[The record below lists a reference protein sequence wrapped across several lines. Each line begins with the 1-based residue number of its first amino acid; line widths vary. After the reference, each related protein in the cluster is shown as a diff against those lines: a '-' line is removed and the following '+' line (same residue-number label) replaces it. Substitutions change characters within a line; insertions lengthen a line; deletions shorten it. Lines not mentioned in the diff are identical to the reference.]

1 LFNNK
6 TDNETDFC
14 ESYKSQI
21 LDTNSSEDGSLFNSI
36 LKIMTVILLL
46 ITLIAG
52 AIYGYNYYIN
62 NKKVDNDIIPP
73 ISVQVLDE
81 ELKVQDIPDE
91 VDTKVSEE
99 VVEEVEV
106 EEEPIISET
115 KIVEEVKEAV
125 VIENKVEEVI
135 EEPSVKVNEPVIQK
149 TQESDI
155 DKIANDIKLAIA
167 KSEEEEKNSKQIEIE
182 KEEVPEEPIS
192 APEAQYLEE
201 LAELSK
207 EIDKERK

>member
-1 LFNNK
+1 MFNNK

-21 LDTNSSEDGSLFNSI
+21 LDLDSSEDESIFNSI
-36 LKIMTVILLL
+36 LKFITVLVSLAAI
-46 ITLIAG
+46 ITA
-52 AIYGYNYYIN
+52 AIYGYNYYLN
-62 NKKVDNDIIPP
+62 NEKKVDDIIPP
-73 ISVQVLDE
+73 ISVQIADE
-81 ELKVQDIPDE
+81 ELKIIDE
-91 VDTKVSEE
+91 PMESTLMVEKLSE
-99 VVEEVEV
+99 
-106 EEEPIISET
+106 
-115 KIVEEVKEAV
+115 
-125 VIENKVEEVI
+125 
-135 EEPSVKVNEPVIQK
+135 KVNEPVIQK

-155 DKIANDIKLAIA
+155 DKIANNIKLAIA